1 MTIYTTHLI
10 YKIKQYILIFVSLD
24 FKWATSFGRTIYGNN
39 SLVKDSKNVAQLL
52 KKNDLS
58 KIYKDFSPQS
68 WSQNKLLNRLIVV
81 DFYKKFL
88 Q

>member
-1 MTIYTTHLI
+1 MAIYTTHLI

-39 SLVKDSKNVAQLL
+39 SLVKNSKNVAQLL

-68 WSQNKLLNRLIVV
+68 QNKLLNRLILV